1 MADDS
6 IQIRPMKQ
14 EEIQAVS
21 DLVFRSFKNNVV
33 SYYSEE
39 GVETF
44 FDYANPK
51 ALGERFLKDHF
62 VLVAVKKQALVGM
75 IEIRNN
81 RHISLLFVEPMQQ
94 EKGIGKGLLE
104 QASARAR
111 QSDPESKGL
120 TVNSSP
126 NSVEAY
132 KRFGFALTDSFQE
145 KNGIQFLPMMLEW
158 PDQENG
164 Q

>member
-14 EEIQAVS
+14 EEFQAVS
-21 DLVFRSFKNNVV
+21 DLVFRSFKNNVAA
-33 SYYSEE
+33 YYSEE

-51 ALGERFLKDHF
+51 ALSERFLKDHF
-62 VLVAVKKQALVGM
+62 ILVAVEKQALVGM

-81 RHISLLFVEPMQQ
+81 RHISLLFVELLQQ
-94 EKGIGKGLLE
+94 EKGIGKELLGK
-104 QASARAR
+104 AIAMAR
-111 QSDPESKGL
+111 QSDPEFKGL

-126 NSVEAY
+126 NAVEAY
-132 KRFGFALTDSFQE
+132 KRFGFAPTDSFQE
-145 KNGIQFLPMMLEW
+145 KNGIQFMPMALEV
-158 PDQENG
+158 PAG
-164 Q
+164 S

>member
-21 DLVFRSFKNNVV
+21 DLVFRSFKNNVAA
-33 SYYSEE
+33 YYSEE

-51 ALGERFLKDHF
+51 ALNERFLKDHF
-62 VLVAVKKQALVGM
+62 ILVAVEKQALVGM

-81 RHISLLFVEPMQQ
+81 CHISLLFVEPLQQ
-94 EKGIGKGLLE
+94 EKGIGKGLLGK
-104 QASARAR
+104 AIAMAR
-111 QSDPESKGL
+111 QSDPEFKGL

-126 NSVEAY
+126 NAVEAY
-132 KRFGFALTDSFQE
+132 KRFGFAPTDSFQE
-145 KNGIQFLPMMLEW
+145 KNGIQFLPMMLEI
-158 PDQENG
+158 PAG
-164 Q
+164 F

>member
-1 MADDS
+1 MTANHS
-6 IQIRPMKQ
+6 IQIRPM
-14 EEIQAVS
+14 EPDEIQAVS
-21 DLVFRSFKNNVV
+21 DLVFRSFKNNVAP
-33 SYYSEE
+33 YYSEE

-51 ALGERFLKDHF
+51 ALSERFLKDHF
-62 VLVAVKKQALVGM
+62 ILVAVEKQALVGM

-94 EKGIGKGLLE
+94 QKGIGKGLLE
-104 QASARAR
+104 RAIALSR

-132 KRFGFALTDSFQE
+132 KRFGFAPTDSFRE
-145 KNGIQFLPMMLEW
+145 KNGIQFMPMRLEF
-158 PDQENG
+158 
-164 Q
+164 